1 MKEYLLKTI
10 NNKINK
16 KISQKTMGSNQSSAS
31 PARGSVNNV
40 SSFSGLDAGA
50 GAGVG
55 AGAGAVGSEG
65 TKLFDLKIA
74 VEKRISSALHNKF
87 YETYR
92 GIIDKPTLDKIWNS
106 IQLKVL
112 EFISSCFIQM
122 AEFILYEN
130 TYPENYFV
138 NFSFLDDNIPQENE
152 SCTTF
157 MEVDI
162 SEEFR
167 KIYDDFV
174 NALK

>member
-1 MKEYLLKTI
+1 MKTNLLKTI

-31 PARGSVNNV
+31 SARGSVSYV
-40 SSFSGLDAGA
+40 SSSSRL
-50 GAGVG
+50 GVG
-55 AGAGAVGSEG
+55 AGAGSEG

-74 VEKRISSALHNKF
+74 VEKRIFSALHNKF
-87 YETYR
+87 YETYKDV
-92 GIIDKPTLDKIWNS
+92 IDKTTLDKIWNS

-122 AEFILYEN
+122 SEFILYQE
-130 TYPENYFV
+130 TYPENYVV

-162 SEEFR
+162 SKEFR